1 MALTDFSPQ
10 YLTVETKGDLVR
22 VSFND
27 ERLTDDDNIDQIG
40 HELFSLVDQYHCR
53 KVILDLTGL
62 KMMTSSV
69 MGKMITLHR
78 KLHREDGKLVI
89 CNAGDYVA
97 EILKTSRL
105 HDYFN
110 VASDE
115 AEALKLL
122 S

>member
-1 MALTDFSPQ
+1 VALSDFSPQ
-10 YLTVETKGDLVR
+10 YLKIATRGDV
-22 VSFND
+22 VQVTFND
-27 ERLTDDDNIDQIG
+27 ERLTDDDNIEQIG
-40 HELFSLVDQYHCR
+40 HELFSLVDQYRCR
-53 KVILDLTGL
+53 KIILDLAGL

-89 CNAGDYVA
+89 CNAGDYVT

-115 AEALKLL
+115 AAALKLL

>member
-1 MALTDFSPQ
+1 VALSDFSPQ
-10 YLTVETKGDLVR
+10 YLKIVTKGDVVQ

-27 ERLTDDDNIDQIG
+27 ETDDDNIEQIG
-40 HELFSLVDQYHCR
+40 HELFSLVDQYRCR
-53 KVILDLTGL
+53 KIILDLTGL

-89 CNAGDYVA
+89 CNAGDYIT

-115 AEALKLL
+115 AAALKML